1 MPDERPR
8 VTRGSLT
15 HAVAGTARPLSV
27 GWCRSQRHLPDSAD
41 VTNGRGEMRY
51 GRLIWKGLCARL
63 AKRQPEPQV
72 EAQNYTISCWNCLG
86 EFDALGAVWCSH
98 EPTNPTKLCPFCLR
112 CFCDASEQYKKAFWR
127 NAPARVLE
135 EIQTL
140 AKSKDRIGDILI
152 RMKKVTIPQLLEA
165 LAEQKHSGKKLG
177 EVLVAKGLVQQADL
191 DAALRTQGVQ
201 TLADTKGVAY
211 AARPVWEQSNPEAI
225 LQYILTLAARRG
237 ASDVHIEPKED
248 AVSIRYR
255 IDGFFFRVDPIPK
268 SAQAAF
274 TDKLFEAFRLDKRR
288 EGRPQSARSTTRLAD
303 TDFDLIAQ
311 TLPTTHGVSATIK
324 LVNRSTFIKDFA
336 TLGLEIE
343 DRVHLMEELRSS
355 FGLVLV
361 TSPAFN
367 GSGTTGYSIL
377 NYLVHAQRDVVSLE
391 APIHWRM
398 DGVRQV
404 EVETGMRGLR
414 MEEALRSVIAV
425 RPDVIVVSSIPDRE
439 TATLVAQLA
448 TSILVVALSPAQT
461 AGQAISAFM
470 ALGVAPPMVT
480 SALTTVTCQ
489 RLIRRVCV
497 ICRQPADAP
506 AAQTLSLHG
515 IAPEEAQS
523 LTFFRGKGC
532 PTCNKVGYRGR
543 QAVFEVMTVTPE
555 VRGGIQK
562 SVGEVQPDI
571 KRTIDRL

>member
-1 MPDERPR
+1 M
-8 VTRGSLT
+8 
-15 HAVAGTARPLSV
+15 
-27 GWCRSQRHLPDSAD
+27 
-41 VTNGRGEMRY
+41 
-51 GRLIWKGLCARL
+51 
-63 AKRQPEPQV
+63 

-112 CFCDASEQYKKAFWR
+112 CFCDASEQYKKEFWR
-127 NAPARVLE
+127 NAPARMLE

-152 RMKKVTIPQLLEA
+152 RMKKVTIPQLLDA
-165 LAEQKHSGKKLG
+165 LVEQKNSGKKLG

-201 TLADTKGVAY
+201 TLADTRGVAY

-288 EGRPQSARSTTRLAD
+288 EGRPQTARSTTRLAD

-515 IAPEEAQS
+515 IAPEEAQG

-555 VRGGIQK
+555 VRGGILNGLT
-562 SVGEVQPDI
+562 GEELQTLGI
-571 KRTIDRL
+571 GGGLRTIRQRCLDLVREGITTFDEFARLRL